1 MPLAA
6 GNCEVVNALRKLS
19 KRFKL
24 LSVVY
29 FVELAEAL
37 VIQNY
42 LVAIGIKQT
51 DSNVFVGPCVYEV
64 LEDTDIR
71 WVGCFDL
78 VEQGVSTCFGSDVP
92 GKYPGQVCDG
102 AKVSS

>member
-24 LSVVY
+24 WCVVY
-29 FVELAEAL
+29 FVDLPEAL
-37 VIQNY
+37 AIEND
-42 LVAIGIKQT
+42 LVSVQIEQA
-51 DSNVFVGPCVYEV
+51 DSNVFIGSAVDKVF
-64 LEDTDIR
+64 EDTDIR

-78 VEQGVSTCFGSDVP
+78 VEQGISTCFGSDVP
-92 GKYPGQVCDG
+92 GKYPGQVGDG
-102 AKVSS
+102 AQVSS